1 MNDKANE
8 LCLTMKGIALMK
20 LVEAGV
26 IRREEDGNV
35 NTDGLKPSGTASS
48 GTSTQR
54 WTTRWKSCH
63 AATRA
68 ARRLPAKQIRA
79 PTTALVR
86 ESFMVKS
93 LSSRRWRWYSD
104 SSWRFCW

>member
-35 NTDGLKPSGTASS
+35 NTDG
-48 GTSTQR
+48 
-54 WTTRWKSCH
+54 
-63 AATRA
+63 
-68 ARRLPAKQIRA
+68 
-79 PTTALVR
+79 
-86 ESFMVKS
+86 F
-93 LSSRRWRWYSD
+93 
-104 SSWRFCW
+104 